1 MRISY
6 YIELFFITLVI
17 SCVIIG
23 IPYTGLAVALLGCLW
38 ILYTCGIFLDIKN
51 GDIIYRPY
59 SILFEAYGDPQG
71 RTYYKVLE
79 KHKTSAIV
87 KNLHN
92 GSIRKLYLTEYI
104 IFLYKTLNK
113 PAI

>member
-1 MRISY
+1 MRVFY

-23 IPYTGLAVALLGCLW
+23 CPNIGLVIAILGCLW
-38 ILYTCGIFLDIKN
+38 ILYVCGIFIDIKN
-51 GDIIYRPY
+51 GDIIYRP
-59 SILFEAYGDPQG
+59 SSLLFEAYGDPDG
-71 RTYYKVLE
+71 RTYYEVLE

-87 KNLHN
+87 KNLHD

-104 IFLYKTLNK
+104 IFSYKILNK
-113 PAI
+113 HTI